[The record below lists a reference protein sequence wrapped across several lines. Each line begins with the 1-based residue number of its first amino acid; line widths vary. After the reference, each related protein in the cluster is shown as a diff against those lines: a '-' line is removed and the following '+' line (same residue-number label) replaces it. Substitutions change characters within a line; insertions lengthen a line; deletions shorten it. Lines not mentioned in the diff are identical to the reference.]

1 MLESNTAASAFFGTI
16 ARHGDGSFRPVSF
29 DWRERKSDEEKKQLE
44 LIKGFM
50 QNHGN
55 QLVDMEASRD
65 MTCVDGWPAS
75 DIQALIAQKQQQ
87 EMIEAQTKTL
97 PAA

>member
-1 MLESNTAASAFFGTI
+1 
-16 ARHGDGSFRPVSF
+16 
-29 DWRERKSDEEKKQLE
+29 
-44 LIKGFM
+44 
-50 QNHGN
+50 
-55 QLVDMEASRD
+55 MEASRD

-87 EMIEAQTKTL
+87 QMIEAQQTKTL